1 MIEKTIA
8 GLKVGDAQPV
18 RVMGVIN
25 LSSESFYKGSV
36 VLADSVLDAALKM
49 IDEGAELID
58 IGARSTWPLALKI
71 SKEEE
76 RSRLIPAIKMLAD
89 ITVPISVDTMF
100 ADIAGKALDSG
111 ARIIN
116 DVSGFT
122 ADNGMVKVAKEHD
135 CPVILM
141 ASNKIPGDPVGMD
154 AVIDS
159 LERIISGAEE
169 YGVNPD
175 NIIIDPAIGRW
186 TPLKLPMYDYET
198 IDNIQRLRI
207 FGKPILAAISRK
219 SFIGETL
226 NKSADERLYGSLAAT
241 AIAVR
246 NGVHIIRT
254 HDVAPTV
261 DAVRVAERIRARIPA
276 VSSGDYEAELLD
288 IRNPNDATRLITS
301 IGATGTGSQVMKN
314 KTVLYNI
321 LLKNITTTEALIIK
335 QEMLARGGDAA
346 LPREAVS
353 HEADKVNLIIM
364 GTQLQVERLIKKIK
378 YQARSLPLVADMLS
392 ELINKRNDIVFG
404 SSKTTGMVEPYP
416 NTPSRGVT
424 R

>member
-25 LSSESFYKGSV
+25 LSRESFYKGSV
-36 VLADSVLDAALKM
+36 ISGDSVLDAARRM
-49 IDEGAELID
+49 IDDGADFID
-58 IGARSTWPLALKI
+58 VGARSTWLLAPKI

-76 RSRLIPAIKMLAD
+76 RKRLIPALKLLKD
-89 ITVPISVDTMF
+89 IAVSVSVDTMF
-100 ADIAGKALDSG
+100 ADIAGEALDAG
-111 ARIIN
+111 ADIIN

-122 ADNGMVKVAKEHD
+122 VDAGMAYVAKEHG

-141 ASNKIPGDPVGMD
+141 ASNKVPGDPAGME
-154 AVIDS
+154 AIIES
-159 LERIISGAEE
+159 LGRIINAAEE
-169 YGVNPD
+169 KGINPD

-186 TPLKLPMYDYET
+186 TPEKLPGYDYET
-198 IDNIQRLRI
+198 IDNIQRLRF

-226 NKSADERLYGSLAAT
+226 NKPADERLYGSLAAT

-246 NGVHIIRT
+246 NGAHIIRT
-254 HDVAPTV
+254 HDVAATV
-261 DAVRVAERIRARIPA
+261 DAVRVAERAKARIPA
-276 VSSGDYEAELLD
+276 VSMGDYEVELLD
-288 IRNPNDATRLITS
+288 IRVPEDAARFITS
-301 IGATGTGSQVMKN
+301 VGATKAGSQVMKN
-314 KTVLYNI
+314 KAVLLNI

-353 HEADKVNLIIM
+353 HEAEKVNLIII

-378 YQARSLPLVADMLS
+378 HQARELPLIADMLAD
-392 ELINKRNDIVFG
+392 LINKKNDVLFG
-404 SSKTTGMVEPYP
+404 Y
-416 NTPSRGVT
+416 SR
-424 R
+424 